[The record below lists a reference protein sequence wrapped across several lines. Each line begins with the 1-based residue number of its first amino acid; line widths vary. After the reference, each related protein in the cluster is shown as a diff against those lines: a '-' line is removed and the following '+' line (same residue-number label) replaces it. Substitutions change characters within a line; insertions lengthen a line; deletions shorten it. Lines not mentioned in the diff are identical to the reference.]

1 MNPYKETKTA
11 FIAETLLITAKR
23 QPHVRFIGYSKAKAT
38 RLHRRGNVALEAH
51 AAHGCEA
58 GGPHFKKPTRV
69 SSLSISGWLG
79 VCEEELGVCEEENI
93 R

>member
-1 MNPYKETKTA
+1 MP
-11 FIAETLLITAKR
+11 R
-23 QPHVRFIGYSKAKAT
+23 QPDPPAKGEEA
-38 RLHRRGNVALEAH
+38 RLAEQTKQLNGEVMRKQAERENLL
-51 AAHGCEA
+51 
-58 GGPHFKKPTRV
+58 GPHFKKPTRV